1 VKPLLVLLLVDLDP
15 REPFGEHVLTSL
27 PGSGRPVT
35 VGQIAKQAG
44 LALPGKARPRPG
56 QGRSAGSCRELDA
69 GDVIKPSAGRSCRV
83 HDTSAVGSDG
93 LESVRREKKVGPCAG
108 SGEWDLARGVASG
121 TLRGGVEGSQ
131 LTVFAVQRVDLHG
144 PGDVGA
150 REDADHLAIRYHSG
164 QRTAEDRSAL
174 QHLLQWHVGAQHE
187 SVG

>member
-1 VKPLLVLLLVDLDP
+1 RVKPLLVLLLVDLDP

-83 HDTSAVGSDG
+83 HDTSAVGSEASNLSEG
-93 LESVRREKKVGPCAG
+93 RKK
-108 SGEWDLARGVASG
+108 WDL
-121 TLRGGVEGSQ
+121 
-131 LTVFAVQRVDLHG
+131 
-144 PGDVGA
+144 
-150 REDADHLAIRYHSG
+150 
-164 QRTAEDRSAL
+164 
-174 QHLLQWHVGAQHE
+174 
-187 SVG
+187 